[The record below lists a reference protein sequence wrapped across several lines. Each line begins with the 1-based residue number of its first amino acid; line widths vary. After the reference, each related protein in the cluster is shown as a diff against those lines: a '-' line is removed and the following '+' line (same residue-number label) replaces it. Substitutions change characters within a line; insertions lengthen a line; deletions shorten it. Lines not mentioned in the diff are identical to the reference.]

1 MLEQQQQLELVLGLV
16 QGSQEHLL
24 VQLILLELQES
35 MAQRMGQLV
44 DLSLKLQQRLA
55 EQSLGLEQQ

>member
-1 MLEQQQQLELVLGLV
+1 M
-16 QGSQEHLL
+16 QGSQENLL

-35 MAQRMGQLV
+35 MAQRMGQLE